1 MIVLDTHALIWWA
14 DSGSKLSKRA
24 RLVIRA
30 EARRRELSV
39 SAISIFEI
47 VTLER
52 RGRIAFKTSAVEW
65 LADLRRLPE
74 LTIHPVTGDIAE
86 RAGGLGD
93 AFPGEPADRI
103 IAATALVLDAA
114 LITHDTKLIEVPNL
128 ETVW

>member
-24 RLVIRA
+24 RQVIRA

-39 SAISIFEI
+39 SAISVFEI

-52 RGRIAFKTSAVEW
+52 QGRIAFKTSAVEW

-74 LTIHPVTGDIAE
+74 LIIHPVTGDIAE
-86 RAGGLGD
+86 RAGGLGN
-93 AFPGEPADRI
+93 AFPGDPADRI
-103 IAATALVLDAA
+103 IGATALVLGAA
-114 LITHDTKLIEVPNL
+114 LITHDTKLLDVPNL

>member
-24 RLVIRA
+24 RRVIRA
-30 EARRRELSV
+30 KSLRRELIV

-52 RGRIAFKTSAVEW
+52 RGRIAFKTSAAEW

-74 LTIHPVTGDIAE
+74 LTIHSVTGDIAE

-93 AFPGEPADRI
+93 AFPGDPADRI

-114 LITHDTKLIEVPNL
+114 LITPDAKLLSVPSL
-128 ETVW
+128 KTVW

>member
-14 DSGSKLSKRA
+14 DSGSKLSKKALQITRA
-24 RLVIRA
+24 K
-30 EARRRELSV
+30 ARRRELVV

-52 RGRIAFKTSAVEW
+52 RGRIAFKTSAAEW
-65 LADLRRLPE
+65 LADLRKLPE

-86 RAGGLGD
+86 RAAGLGD
-93 AFPGEPADRI
+93 AFPGDPADRI

-114 LITHDTKLIEVPNL
+114 LITHDTKLLEVPNL

>member
-1 MIVLDTHALIWWA
+1 MIVLDTHASIWWA

-24 RLVIRA
+24 RQVIRA
-30 EARRRELSV
+30 EARRRELIV